1 MKIATV
7 GIHVDDQQAAL
18 DFYTGKL
25 GWQVTADVPVGEFR
39 WITLASP
46 EAPDGTQL
54 ALEPSDH
61 PAVAPYRSA
70 LAADGIPALSLAVPD
85 VQAEYDRLVALG
97 VEFTQA
103 PLSMGPVTTAIFDD
117 TQGNLLQIAA
127 MND

>member
-18 DFYTGKL
+18 EFYTEKL
-25 GWQVTADVPVGEFR
+25 GWQVTADFPAGEFR

-61 PAVAPYRSA
+61 PAVGPYRSA
-70 LAADGIPALSLAVPD
+70 LAADGIPALSLAVAD
-85 VQAEYDRLVALG
+85 VQAEYDRLIALG

-103 PLSMGPVTTAIFDD
+103 PLSMGPVTTAVFDD
-117 TQGNLLQIAA
+117 SQGNLLQIAA